1 MALQVARGQNI
12 NDMDESGR
20 YCDSIVVVLDPEVL
34 YFAINISERNLMQ
47 FLKEEECGLNV
58 LAVVSRLQLS
68 RVF

>member
-1 MALQVARGQNI
+1 MALEVARGQNI
-12 NDMDESGR
+12 NDIGESGR
-20 YCDSIVVVLDPEVL
+20 YCDSIAVVLDPEVL